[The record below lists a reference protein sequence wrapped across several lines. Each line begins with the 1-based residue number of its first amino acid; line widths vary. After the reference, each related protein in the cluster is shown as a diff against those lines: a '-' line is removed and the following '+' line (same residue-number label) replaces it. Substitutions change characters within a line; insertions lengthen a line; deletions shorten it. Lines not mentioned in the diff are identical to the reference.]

1 MTSYQYV
8 AVDPTGKQKKG
19 MIEANSPDHAI
30 SLLKSEGKVP
40 LKVSEQNFLNK
51 DLDIQIGNPVKPRDL
66 AVFCRQFHSIVAS
79 GVTIIRAL
87 DMLSVQTSNK
97 VLRKSIKETKIAIEK
112 GETMAN
118 AMRSQGTIFPS
129 ILINMVETAE
139 ASGNID
145 ACFGRMATQ
154 FEKSAKLKATIKK
167 SMVYPII
174 VGIVAVAV
182 IILMLTVII
191 PNFMDMFN
199 DMGAEMPALTMMVV
213 KASEFMT
220 ARWYFVVAIG
230 FLLYFVI
237 HMLKGTEQGKLFFGT
252 LGLKMPMVGSLII
265 KGASANLGRTLS
277 TLISSGLNLPE
288 AVEITAKNM
297 SNVIIQN
304 VLLDAKKEIE
314 RGTPLSIPLEAS
326 KLFPPMVHNMVNIGE
341 ETGNLEHMLEKIADY
356 YEEDVE
362 VATQSL
368 LTVLEPMMILTLA
381 LIVGVIL
388 LAVFQPMLS
397 IYSAVD
403 GM

>member
-8 AVDPTGKQKKG
+8 AVDPSGKQKKG
-19 MIEANSPDHAI
+19 MIEANSADHAI
-30 SLLKSEGKVP
+30 SLLKSDGKVP
-40 LKVSEQNFLNK
+40 LKVTEQTFLNK
-51 DLDIQIGNPVKPRDL
+51 DIDIHFGNPVKPRDL
-66 AVFCRQFHSIVAS
+66 AVFCRQFHSIVAA

-87 DMLSVQTSNK
+87 DMLSVQSANK
-97 VLRKSIKETKIAIEK
+97 VLRKAIKETKLAIEK

-129 ILINMVETAE
+129 MLINMVETAE

-145 ACFGRMATQ
+145 TCFARMATQ
-154 FEKSAKLKATIKK
+154 FEKSAKLKAIMKK
-167 SMVYPII
+167 SMVYPMI
-174 VGIVAVAV
+174 VGIVAVGV
-182 IILMLTVII
+182 IVLMLTVII

-213 KASEFMT
+213 KASEFLT
-220 ARWYFVVAIG
+220 TRWYFVIAFAFII
-230 FLLYFVI
+230 YFII
-237 HMLKGTEQGKLFFGT
+237 HVYKSTDQGKLFFGRI
-252 LGLKMPMVGSLII
+252 GLKIPLLGPLIV
-265 KGASANLGRTLS
+265 KGAAANLGRTLS

-297 SNVIIQN
+297 SNIIIQN
-304 VLLDAKKEIE
+304 ALLDAKREIE

-341 ETGNLEHMLEKIADY
+341 ETGNLEHMLEKLADY

-368 LTVLEPMMILTLA
+368 LTVLEPLMILALA

-388 LAVFQPMLS
+388 MAVFQPMLS